1 MIAYVVVSGSYSD
14 FGISA
19 IFSTKELA
27 DDFVDRMNFVD
38 SYYGDYR
45 IQEWEMDK
53 IPTEIPT
60 NDLCLYNEE
69 VVKLDDLNGGN
80 DFDYSAYIAYC
91 IFSNL
96 QENTKSRVLEITKE
110 DYLKE
115 LLDNNIED
123 NEIDINKVQFPIY
136 CVQDVKYNKDKSVM
150 YKSVYDE
157 IAKFKAE
164 KEGL

>member
-38 SYYGDYR
+38 SYGDYR

-60 NDLCLYNEE
+60 NDLCLYNGEI
-69 VVKLDDLNGGN
+69 VKLDDLCKEFNEG
-80 DFDYSAYIAYC
+80 YVAYC
-91 IFSNL
+91 LFGDL
-96 QENTKSRVLEITKE
+96 RENAKSRVLEITKE
-110 DYLKE
+110 DYLNC
-115 LLDNNIED
+115 LLDNNWGQDEV
-123 NEIDINKVQFPIY
+123 DINKIQFPIY

-150 YKSVYDE
+150 EKTIYDE
-157 IAKFKAE
+157 IAKYKSE

>member
-60 NDLCLYNEE
+60 NDLCVYNGE
-69 VVKLDDLNGGN
+69 VVRLDDLNTQ
-80 DFDYSAYIAYC
+80 FAYEGYC
-91 IFSNL
+91 AFCYFNCYIEDS
-96 QENTKSRVLEITKE
+96 KSRVLEITKE
-110 DYLKE
+110 DYLE
-115 LLDNNIED
+115 YLLDNNWED
-123 NEIDINKVQFPIY
+123 GIDINTVQFPIY
-136 CVQDVKYNKDKSVM
+136 CVRDVKYNKDKSVM
-150 YKSVYDE
+150 YKAVYDE

>member
-53 IPTEIPT
+53 IPTEI
-60 NDLCLYNEE
+60 E
-69 VVKLDDLNGGN
+69 
-80 DFDYSAYIAYC
+80 A
-91 IFSNL
+91 
-96 QENTKSRVLEITKE
+96 R
-110 DYLKE
+110 
-115 LLDNNIED
+115 
-123 NEIDINKVQFPIY
+123 
-136 CVQDVKYNKDKSVM
+136 
-150 YKSVYDE
+150 
-157 IAKFKAE
+157 E
-164 KEGL
+164 KE